1 MWTICWS
8 DSRGDHWER
17 GSAERLMGI
26 IRSYRI
32 ETSDEDV
39 LIFSPDA
46 DDCTVP
52 ISDFIQS
59 YSD

>member
-8 DSRGDHWER
+8 DSHGDHWER
-17 GSAERLMGI
+17 GSAERLVGI
-26 IRSYRI
+26 IRSNRI
-32 ETSDEDV
+32 AATDEDV

-52 ISDFIQS
+52 ISDFIQN